1 MNTTKTTALLQNKSL
16 RLLMVARVSTN
27 FAYQMLTVA
36 IGWQMYSMTHS
47 AFYLGLVGLVQF
59 LPMLLLSLFVGHL
72 ADRYDRRKIITI
84 SQIFEG
90 TAILALA
97 YGSYSEWITK
107 ERFLIIIF
115 LIAVAHSFQGPP
127 MQALLPNIV
136 SKDIFPRASA
146 LMSSVSEFAII
157 IGPGVGGILYAF
169 GPSLVYGL
177 TGILIFVSS
186 ILISQ
191 LAMRKE
197 VTNTEPASL
206 KTLFA
211 GISFIKGRPI
221 ILGAISLDLFAVL
234 FGGATA
240 LLPIYASEILNIG
253 SFGLGIL
260 RSAPAVGAL
269 LMSAYLAKMP
279 LKKNVGR
286 TMFTAVIFFG
296 LSTIVFAISKSVII
310 SFIALFVLGAS
321 DVISVV
327 IRSTLVQLETPD
339 FMRGR
344 VSSVNM
350 IFIGTSNQ
358 LGEFESGATAA
369 LLGPQ
374 LAALVGG
381 IGTILVVLSW
391 MKLFPSILNVNK
403 FEDIK
408 TYKLDENTAS

>member
-1 MNTTKTTALLQNKSL
+1 MNTTKTPALLQNKSL

-146 LMSSVSEFAII
+146 LMSSVSEFAVI

-169 GPSLVYGL
+169 GPTLVYGL
-177 TGILIFVSS
+177 TGILIFISS

-191 LAMRKE
+191 LIMRKE
-197 VTNTEPASL
+197 ETKAEPASL

-240 LLPIYASEILNIG
+240 LLPIYASEILKIG

-269 LMSAYLAKMP
+269 LMSAYLAKKP

-408 TYKLDENTAS
+408 SYQLDENTAS